1 MQDLHELNWG
11 NQSTKHEY
19 LWTPY
24 YMACMIK
31 GILLKP
37 NLHKICIKL

>member
-11 NQSTKHEY
+11 KQSTKHEY

-24 YMACMIK
+24 HMACML
-31 GILLKP
+31 ILLT
-37 NLHKICIKL
+37 